1 MNLQPNRLVVVESK
15 EAKAKIKD
23 AMYGNLLQLE
33 SSSAFIIITT
43 NLNKFE
49 DGNHIFDSS
58 VEQGL
63 MPLEVSN
70 RQKAIIKD
78 RNLDYDLRKTLNE
91 GYLDAGLLAMQLMLV
106 AKEHGYDTCPIAG
119 FNKDTILGKLGIN
132 DKSIQPVLI
141 ISIGKGLD
149 EGYPSYRIPVKD
161 VTTYL

>member
-1 MNLQPNRLVVVESK
+1 
-15 EAKAKIKD
+15 
-23 AMYGNLLQLE
+23 
-33 SSSAFIIITT
+33 
-43 NLNKFE
+43 
-49 DGNHIFDSS
+49 
-58 VEQGL
+58 

-70 RQKAIIKD
+70 RQKVIIKD

-106 AKEHGYDTCPIAG
+106 SKEHGYDTCPIAG
-119 FNKDTILGKLGIN
+119 FNKDTILGKLCIN

-161 VTTYL
+161 VTT